1 MSTDYPNDHEPQNSE
16 VNFNEDGIFT
26 ESDTKEFAEN
36 SFNEENVND
45 ENKMTSSHDSEAHH
59 LESYEANDQ
68 HSNQVEIITP
78 ADFAEDQDLIE
89 NETSELET
97 QQEPEFATVNI
108 SILSKDY
115 TINCPVGEEYEL
127 FEASD
132 FINNF
137 IEDLRS
143 QAPHLPHENLL
154 VLCCLNLYEKLQQSK
169 NAAAEVEKGMDQ
181 ANQLIAR
188 MIEDMQLVQQ

>member
-16 VNFNEDGIFT
+16 VNFNEDGVFT

-143 QAPHLPHENLL
+143 QAPHLLHENLL

-169 NAAAEVEKGMDQ
+169 NAATEVEKGMDQ
-181 ANQLIAR
+181 ANQLIER